1 MNSMPVM
8 PPNFYPFAP
17 NNPYQD
23 NPAFLKKVFSR
34 RYLLIMIVSSAVM
47 LAAVVFGIFYCVSL
61 LSEDRFYYSGQDTLL
76 YNAFM
81 SMRIMAF
88 SVISILCAISFISF
102 VILLNYSADKNT
114 NLFPVSSLILNMIIS
129 FAVLIISGILFLI
142 LSSDVIIPLF
152 MPDRTEFSEPGTFY
166 IISSVLIDIF
176 LLLMVLWSSG
186 GIAFISSLKKTASCT
201 GIYTA
206 GSSFFSVMSFLLF
219 LMNIIVGIA
228 VLGIYF
234 YEDWNESVFI
244 VEDIRSLSMTAAIVF
259 SCFFFGAGTAVF
271 FTGSMAKRFRTAAAQ
286 ALNSVRYSG
295 VNQYVAILNAPGEPY
310 YSSGKEDSAPP
321 QTVFRN

>member
-23 NPAFLKKVFSR
+23 NPLFLKKVFSR
-34 RYLLIMIVSSAVM
+34 KSLLTMAVGSAVM
-47 LAAVVFGIFYCVSL
+47 LAAVIFGIFYCVSIL
-61 LSEDRFYYSGQDTLL
+61 T
-76 YNAFM
+76 
-81 SMRIMAF
+81 F
-88 SVISILCAISFISF
+88 SVIAILCAMAFISFI
-102 VILLNYSADKNT
+102 ILSNYSADQNSRI
-114 NLFPVSSLILNMIIS
+114 FPVSSLILNMIIS

-152 MPDRTEFSEPGTFY
+152 MPDRTEFSDPSTFY
-166 IISSVLIDIF
+166 IVSSVLIDIF

-206 GSSFFSVMSFLLF
+206 GSSFFSIMSFLLF
-219 LMNIIVGIA
+219 LMNIIVGVAI
-228 VLGIYF
+228 LIIYF
-234 YEDWNESVFI
+234 YEDLNESIFI
-244 VEDIRSLSMTAAIVF
+244 VNDIKSMSVTAAIVYA
-259 SCFFFGAGTAVF
+259 CFFFGAGIILLFASF
-271 FTGSMAKRFRTAAAQ
+271 MAKRFRTAAAQ
-286 ALNSVRYSG
+286 ALNSIHYSG
-295 VNQYVAILNAPGEPY
+295 ANPYIAIINAPGEPY
-310 YSSGKEDSAPP
+310 YSSDEEDSAPP